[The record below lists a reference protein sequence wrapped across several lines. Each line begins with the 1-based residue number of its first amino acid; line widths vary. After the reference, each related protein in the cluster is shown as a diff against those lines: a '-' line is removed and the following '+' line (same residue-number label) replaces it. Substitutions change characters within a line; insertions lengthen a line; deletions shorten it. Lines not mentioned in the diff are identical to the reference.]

1 MNPPLALSPV
11 AVHRTV
17 YLVPVQVSYWPLSYP
32 SSSVHRGRPPA
43 AGPPGGAAPSADVS
57 AEIYVCVHEP
67 ARRSNTRLVSQNL
80 SKQNSIKCLWIC
92 YICVMMFGNQE
103 VWTGQKNSACKVR
116 GEGNRAVHEREFSRC
131 CLLTKNERT
140 IYKIDSNSPINDT
153 WNFTTLYI
161 LVVCSACNV

>member
-57 AEIYVCVHEP
+57 AEIYVCVREP
-67 ARRSNTRLVSQNL
+67 ARRSNPRPVSQNL

-92 YICVMMFGNQE
+92 YIYVMMFGNQG
-103 VWTGQKNSACKVR
+103 VWAGQKIQLARWEEKAIELLMNKNSQGVVSSLRLR
-116 GEGNRAVHEREFSRC
+116 GQSTR
-131 CLLTKNERT
+131 LTA
-140 IYKIDSNSPINDT
+140 I
-153 WNFTTLYI
+153 FL
-161 LVVCSACNV
+161 